1 MPGFL
6 ETQDIMQT
14 DTVQNS
20 TAEAASTDA
29 TTNNIGIWEGYLST
43 GPADLAS
50 SGTTSGGLSGSEK
63 GKLAVNYDDKSFTY
77 EAADGTLMKGTID
90 KTFSLPGAENSPLG
104 GGTLAFTDG
113 NGKLWILS
121 QNTPLTNSRW
131 TYYAASGGALL
142 VVTPSATGR
151 PTQTSGTASSNLWY
165 VEQKY
170 AVQPPP
176 VHIIKW
182 SVYLSGG
189 PTQLSGS
196 RQTGSL
202 SNGPQGTLYVD
213 YLNRSF
219 TYYIVE
225 GSAPVTGKIVRTFP
239 IQGGSGMTIGAGT
252 LAFTDEKGQLWI
264 FTQNQP
270 GGSGHWNYISSAS
283 SDLLNLVTK
292 STTSTNNLQASGA
305 GSAEL
310 WLGELKYGTPV
321 PEVCYLPGTLIAT
334 PQGDKPVEAL
344 KPGDEVL
351 VLREGVVVAEKIIWT
366 GSGFCSTRSTRHKD
380 LAGHPV
386 RIHAGALGDNLPSKD
401 LVVTSEHC
409 LYLDGALIPARML
422 VNDHSIT
429 YEDTLSFYEYH
440 HFELETHGLIF
451 ANGAVSESYLD
462 TGNRVIFGLQAW
474 APDTTLSQRKV
485 RSWAHDAAAPL
496 QTNREFVEP
505 VWLRLAAHAN
515 HIPAPEAWSQPEE
528 DIFLEMQDGKKVRY
542 LRKGA
547 EGYVFMVEPKG
558 QDVFLRTNTHRPC
571 DRIGPFVDDR
581 RELGLLV
588 GGIKVFT
595 SETCFDINPNSIPG
609 GQNGWHGVE
618 TPMHRWTREKAFIP
632 LREIDSNA
640 PLIIF
645 VSAVSNG
652 ATQASGSHVH

>member
-14 DTVQNS
+14 DTVQKS

-50 SGTTSGGLSGSEK
+50 SGTTSGGLSGSDK
-63 GKLAVNYDDKSFTY
+63 GKLAVNYNDKSFTY

-90 KTFSLPGAENSPLG
+90 KTFSLVGAENTSLG
-104 GGTLAFTDG
+104 GGTLAFTDS

-131 TYYAASGGALL
+131 TYYAAGDGTLL
-142 VVTPSATGR
+142 VVTPSAAGK
-151 PTQTSGTASSNLWY
+151 PTQMAGTASSYLWY

-170 AVQPPP
+170 ALQPPP
-176 VHIIKW
+176 VRIMKW

-202 SNGPQGTLYVD
+202 SNGPQGTLYID

-219 TYYIVE
+219 TYIVE
-225 GSAPVTGKIVRTFP
+225 GSDPVTGKIVRTFP
-239 IQGGSGMTIGAGT
+239 IQGGSGMSIGAGT
-252 LAFTDEKGQLWI
+252 LAFTDEKGELWI

-270 GGSGHWNYISSAS
+270 IGSGHWTYIPGAS
-283 SDLLNLVTK
+283 TDALNLVTQGAS
-292 STTSTNNLQASGA
+292 STTNLQAA
-305 GSAEL
+305 GSGSADL
-310 WLGELKYGTPV
+310 WREELKYGTPV

-334 PQGDKPVEAL
+334 PQGDKPVEIL

-351 VLREGVVVAEKIIWT
+351 VLRAGVVVAEKIIWT

-422 VNDHSIT
+422 VNDYSIT

-451 ANGAVSESYLD
+451 ANNTLSESYLD

-474 APDTTLSQRKV
+474 ASDTPASRHKM
-485 RSWAHDAAAPL
+485 RSWAKDAAAPL
-496 QTNREFVEP
+496 QTSREFVEP
-505 VWLRLAAHAN
+505 IWLRLALHADQ
-515 HIPAPEAWSQPEE
+515 ISAPNTQPQPEE
-528 DIFLEMQDGKKVRY
+528 DIFLEMQGGRKVRY
-542 LRKGA
+542 LRKNA

-558 QDVFLRTNTHRPC
+558 QDIFLRINTHRPC

-595 SETCFDINPNSIPG
+595 SKTCIDIDPNSITG
-609 GQNGWHGVE
+609 VQNGWHSIE
-618 TPMHRWTREKAFIP
+618 SPTQRWTRDKALIP
-632 LREIDSNA
+632 LSKADSGE
-640 PLIIF
+640 PLVIF
-645 VSAVSNG
+645 VSAAPNEARQNFS
-652 ATQASGSHVH
+652 SYMH

>member
-6 ETQDIMQT
+6 ETQDIMQI
-14 DTVQNS
+14 DTVQKS
-20 TAEAASTDA
+20 AADAVSTDA
-29 TTNNIGIWEGYLST
+29 TTNNVGIWEGYLSA
-43 GPADLAS
+43 GPADLAG
-50 SGTTSGGLSGSEK
+50 SGTTSGSFSSSDK
-63 GKLAVNYDDKSFTY
+63 GKLTVNYDDKSFTY
-77 EAADGTLMKGTID
+77 EAADGTLTKGTID
-90 KTFSLPGAENSPLG
+90 KTFSLASVGDTSLG

-121 QNTPLTNSRW
+121 QNAPVTNTRW

-142 VVTPSATGR
+142 VVIPSATGGA
-151 PTQTSGTASSNLWY
+151 TQVAGTASSDLWY
-165 VEQKY
+165 IEQKY

-176 VHIIKW
+176 VHIMKW
-182 SVYLSGG
+182 TGYLSGG
-189 PTQLSGS
+189 PTQLNGTRQSGA
-196 RQTGSL
+196 L
-202 SNGPQGTLYVD
+202 NDGPKGTLYVD

-219 TYYIVE
+219 TYIPDGE
-225 GSAPVTGKIVRTFP
+225 GPVTGKIVRTFP
-239 IQGGSGMTIGAGT
+239 IQGGSGMSIGAGT

-270 GGSGHWNYISSAS
+270 GSGGHWTYIPAAS
-283 SDLLNLVTK
+283 TDALSLVTK
-292 STTSTNNLQASGA
+292 STTSSNNLQSGGY
-305 GSAEL
+305 GSTDL
-310 WLGELKYGTPV
+310 WLDELKYGTPV

-366 GSGFCSTRSTRHKD
+366 GSGFCSTRNTRHKD

-386 RIHAGALGDNLPSKD
+386 RIHAGALGGNLPSED

-422 VNDHSIT
+422 VNNHSIT
-429 YEDTLSFYEYH
+429 YEDTLSYYEYH

-462 TGNRVIFGLQAW
+462 TGNRVIFGLQVW
-474 APDTTLSQRKV
+474 APDKTPSQRKV

-496 QTNREFVEP
+496 QTSREFVEP

-515 HIPAPEAWSQPEE
+515 HIPAPEAWSLPED
-528 DIFLEMQDGKKVRY
+528 DIFLEVQDGGKVRY
-542 LRKGA
+542 LRKGS

-558 QDVFLRTNTHRPC
+558 QDIFLRTNTHRPC

-595 SETCFDINPNSIPG
+595 SKTSFDIDPNSITG
-609 GQNGWHGVE
+609 AQNGWHGIE
-618 TPMHRWTREKAFIP
+618 SPTQRWTRDKALIP
-632 LREIDSNA
+632 LREAENDE
-640 PLIIF
+640 PLVIF
-645 VSAVSNG
+645 VSAAPNG
-652 ATQASGSHVH
+652 ARQASKSYTH